1 MEEKCKDHIQ
11 TYDKE
16 KVKGDMPFKD
26 ILTKLTLF
34 YQYPLFRRMICWILT
49 LIKTQQ

>member
-1 MEEKCKDHIQ
+1 MEKKYKDYIQ
-11 TYDKE
+11 TYDEE
-16 KVKGDMPFKD
+16 KVKKATTFKD

-34 YQYPLFRRMICWILT
+34 YQYPLFRRMICWMLV